1 MPKKKL
7 LTELQ
12 AKKLKKLGI
21 NSTIDL
27 LLYLPNKYNDQTII
41 QSVNETLIGQKSQIE
56 VNVNDL
62 EVKYRPKKNL
72 ILYVSDTSGQMQIR
86 FLHYYPSQIKQL
98 ESADLVRFYGEVRQ
112 HSNYK
117 EMIHPEYYLINDS
130 TGLSKNLTPIYS
142 TTKGLSQN
150 MLRKLIKNH
159 IESATQNE
167 LFKEIFLN
175 LYKKYEFPSFMDSIN
190 FLHEPPKIKVKDI
203 EAVHNSKFFKR
214 LIYDELLAQ
223 QLFLR
228 KQYNLLK
235 KNKSPKFKHA
245 QLNQQIFLEQ
255 LNFKLTDS
263 QNQVL
268 EEIQSDFTKGFP
280 MNRLLQG
287 DVGCGKTVV
296 ATIAAID
303 CIEAGFQVAFMAPTE
318 ILAEQHYEKLI
329 NWFKDTS
336 YEILLL
342 TGSMPKKAKL
352 ETYQKI
358 EKGNTDIVIGTHAL
372 FQEAVTFDQLGFYII
387 DEQHRFGVEQRMT
400 LKNNSKNLQG
410 FEPHQL
416 MMSAT
421 PIPRT
426 LSMSFFAHMDVSTI
440 KELPGGRRPIT
451 TKIYLDDKRKKLLN
465 LIDTHCKKNNQVYWV
480 CPLIEESEF
489 LDLET
494 VNDTFQ
500 ELKKYFINQKVGLIH
515 GRMKAE
521 EKKEIM
527 KKFQQNTIQILVAT
541 SVIEVGVDVPN
552 ATIMIIENSERLGL
566 SQLHQL
572 RGRIGRGEKSS
583 FCLLLYKNKLSSA
596 AKQRL
601 RIIYENIDGFKIAE
615 EDLKLRGPGELLG
628 YKQSGIPTLRFANL
642 NRDFGILENAR
653 NDADNLIGKNDA
665 RINEHMKR
673 WLRNFE
679 EIVKV

>member
-1 MPKKKL
+1 MSKKKL

-21 NSTIDL
+21 TSTIDL
-27 LLYLPNKYNDQTII
+27 LLYLPNKYNDQTVI
-41 QSVNETLIGQKSQIE
+41 QTINDSLVGEKSQIE

-72 ILYVSDTSGQMQIR
+72 ILYVSDQTGQMQIR

-98 ESADLVRFYGEVRQ
+98 ESASLVRFYGEVRQ
-112 HSNYK
+112 QSNYK
-117 EMIHPEYYLINDS
+117 EMIHPEYFLVDNS

-159 IESATQNE
+159 IEGATQTE
-167 LFKEIFLN
+167 LFKELFLN
-175 LYKKYEFPSFMDSIN
+175 LYKKYEFPSFMDSIS
-190 FLHEPPKIKVKDI
+190 FLHEPPKIKVDDI
-203 EAVHNSKFFKR
+203 ENIHNSKFFKR

-235 KNKSPKFKHA
+235 KNKAPKFKHV
-245 QLNQQIFLEQ
+245 QPKQEIFLEQ

-263 QNQVL
+263 QKQVL
-268 EEIQSDFTKGFP
+268 DEIQNDFTKGFP

-318 ILAEQHYEKLI
+318 ILAEQHHEKLI

-352 ETYQKI
+352 ETYLKI
-358 EKGNTDIVIGTHAL
+358 EKGNADIVIGTHAL
-372 FQEAVTFDQLGFYII
+372 FQEAVTFNNLGFYII
-387 DEQHRFGVEQRMT
+387 DEQHRFGVEQRML

-451 TKIYLDDKRKKLLN
+451 TKVYLDDKRKQLLN
-465 LIDTHCKKNNQVYWV
+465 LIDEHCKKNNQIYWV

-494 VNDTFQ
+494 AKDTYQ
-500 ELKKYFINQKVGLIH
+500 ELEKYFINQKVGLIH
-515 GRMKAE
+515 GKMKAE

-527 KKFQQNTIQILVAT
+527 KKFQKNLIQILVAT

-552 ATIMIIENSERLGL
+552 ATLMIIENSERLGL

-583 FCLLLYKNKLSSA
+583 YCVLLYKNKLSST

-601 RIIYENIDGFKIAE
+601 RIIYENTDGFKIAE

-628 YKQSGIPTLRFANL
+628 YKQSGVPTLRFANL
-642 NRDFGILENAR
+642 NRDLVILENAR
-653 NDADNLIGKNDA
+653 NDANSLIEKNDA

-679 EIVKV
+679 EIVTV

>member
-27 LLYLPNKYNDQTII
+27 LLYLPNKYNDQTVI
-41 QSVNETLIGQKSQIE
+41 QSINDTLEGQKSQIE
-56 VNVNDL
+56 ANINDV

-72 ILYVSDTSGQMQIR
+72 ILYVSDLTGHMQIR

-98 ESADLVRFYGEVRQ
+98 ESAGLVRFYGDVRQ
-112 HSNYK
+112 QTNYK
-117 EMIHPEYYLINDS
+117 EMIHPEYYIVNDS
-130 TGLSKNLTPIYS
+130 TELSKNLTPIYS

-150 MLRKLIKNH
+150 MIRKLIKNH
-159 IESATQNE
+159 IESATQDK
-167 LFKEIFLN
+167 LFKELFLN
-175 LYKKYEFPSFMDSIN
+175 FYEKYNFPSFMDSIS
-190 FLHEPPKIKVKDI
+190 FLHEPPKIKFKDI
-203 EAVHNSKFFKR
+203 EAVHNSKFYKR

-228 KQYNLLK
+228 KQYNSLK
-235 KNKSPKFKHA
+235 KNKSPKFKQA
-245 QLNQQIFLEQ
+245 KLNQQIFLEQ
-255 LNFKLTDS
+255 LNFKLTDG
-263 QNQVL
+263 QKQVL

-318 ILAEQHYEKLI
+318 ILAEQHYEKLM

-342 TGSMPKKAKL
+342 TGSMSKKAKL
-352 ETYQKI
+352 DTYLNI
-358 EKGNTDIVIGTHAL
+358 EKGNADIVIGTHAL
-372 FQEAVTFDQLGFYII
+372 FQEAVTFNNLGLYII
-387 DEQHRFGVEQRMT
+387 DEQHRFGVEQRMM
-400 LKNNSKNLQG
+400 LKNNSRNQQG
-410 FEPHQL
+410 YESHQL

-440 KELPGGRRPIT
+440 KELPGGRRPIR
-451 TKIYLDDKRKKLLN
+451 TKIYLDDKRKQLLS
-465 LIDTHCKKNNQVYWV
+465 LIDEHCKKNNQVFWV

-494 VNDTFQ
+494 VNNTYK
-500 ELKKYFINQKVGLIH
+500 ELEKYFNKQKVALIH

-552 ATIMIIENSERLGL
+552 ATLMIIENSERLGL

-583 FCLLLYKNKLSSA
+583 FCILLYKNKLSSA

-628 YKQSGIPTLRFANL
+628 YRQSGVPTLRFANL
-642 NRDFGILENAR
+642 NRDLDILKNAR
-653 NDADNLIGKNDA
+653 NDADSLIKKNDK
-665 RINEHMKR
+665 RINEHMKL

-679 EIVKV
+679 EIVTV

>member
-1 MPKKKL
+1 LPNKKL
-7 LTELQ
+7 LTEIQ
-12 AKKLKKLGI
+12 AKKLKKLGV
-21 NSTIDL
+21 NSTIEL
-27 LLYLPNKYNDQTII
+27 LLYLPNKYNDQTVI
-41 QSVNETLIGQKSQIE
+41 QSIQDTLLGEKSQIE
-56 VNVNDL
+56 ANVNDI
-62 EVKYRPKKNL
+62 EIKYRPKKNL
-72 ILYVSDTSGQMQIR
+72 VLYVSDTTGQMQIR

-98 ESADLVRFYGEVRQ
+98 ESAGLVRFYGEVRQ
-112 HSNYK
+112 QPNYK
-117 EMIHPEYYLINDS
+117 EMIHPEYSLVNDS
-130 TGLSKNLTPIYS
+130 TIHSKNLTPIYS

-150 MLRKLIKNH
+150 MFRKLIKKH
-159 IESATQNE
+159 IDYTTQNKFFEE
-167 LFKEIFLN
+167 LFLN
-175 LYKKYEFPSFMDSIN
+175 LYKKYEFPSFMDAIS
-190 FLHEPPKIKVKDI
+190 FLHEPPQIKVKDI
-203 EAVHNSKFFKR
+203 TDVHNSKFYKR

-245 QLNQQIFLEQ
+245 KLNQQVFLEQ
-255 LNFKLTDS
+255 LNFTLTDS
-263 QNQVL
+263 QKKVL
-268 EEIQSDFTKGFP
+268 VEIQSDFTKGFP

-303 CIEAGFQVAFMAPTE
+303 CIEEGFQVAFMAPTE
-318 ILAEQHYEKLI
+318 ILAEQHYEKI
-329 NWFKDTS
+329 KNWFKDTS

-342 TGSMPKKAKL
+342 TGSMSKKTKL
-352 ETYQKI
+352 DTYLNIK
-358 EKGNTDIVIGTHAL
+358 KGKADIVIGTHAL
-372 FQEAVTFDQLGFYII
+372 FQEAVTFNNLGFYVI
-387 DEQHRFGVEQRMT
+387 DEQHRFGVEQRMK
-400 LKNNSKNLQG
+400 LKTNSKNKQG
-410 FEPHQL
+410 YEPHQL

-440 KELPGGRRPIT
+440 KDLPGGRRPIT
-451 TKIYLDDKRKKLLN
+451 TKVYLDDKRKQLLN
-465 LIDTHCKKNNQVYWV
+465 LINEHCKKNNQVYWV

-494 VNDTFQ
+494 VSETYK
-500 ELKKYFINQKVGLIH
+500 ELKKYFVNQNVGLIH
-515 GRMKAE
+515 GRMKAD

-527 KKFQQNTIQILVAT
+527 KKFQQNEIQILVAT

-552 ATIMIIENSERLGL
+552 ATLMIIENSERLGL

-583 FCLLLYKNKLSSA
+583 FCILLYKNKLSTA
-596 AKQRL
+596 AKHRL
-601 RIIYENIDGFKIAE
+601 KTIYENIDGFKIAE
-615 EDLKLRGPGELLG
+615 EDLNLRGPGELLG

-642 NRDFGILENAR
+642 SRDLAILENAR
-653 NDADNLIGKNDA
+653 NDADSLIKKNDA

-679 EIVKV
+679 EIVTV

>member
-1 MPKKKL
+1 MSKKKL

-21 NSTIDL
+21 TSTIDL
-27 LLYLPNKYNDQTII
+27 LLYLPNKYNDQTVI
-41 QSVNETLIGQKSQIE
+41 QTINDSLVGEKSQIE

-72 ILYVSDTSGQMQIR
+72 ILYVSDQTGQMQIR

-98 ESADLVRFYGEVRQ
+98 ESASLVRFYGEVRQ
-112 HSNYK
+112 QSNYK
-117 EMIHPEYYLINDS
+117 EMIHPEYFLVDNS

-159 IESATQNE
+159 IEGATQTE
-167 LFKEIFLN
+167 LFKELFLN
-175 LYKKYEFPSFMDSIN
+175 LYKKYEFPSFMDSIS
-190 FLHEPPKIKVKDI
+190 FLHEPPKIKVDDI
-203 EAVHNSKFFKR
+203 ENIHNSKFFKR

-235 KNKSPKFKHA
+235 KNKAPKFKHV
-245 QLNQQIFLEQ
+245 QPKQEIFLEQ

-263 QNQVL
+263 QKQVL
-268 EEIQSDFTKGFP
+268 EEIQNDFTKGFP

-318 ILAEQHYEKLI
+318 ILAEQHHEKLI

-352 ETYQKI
+352 ETYLKI
-358 EKGNTDIVIGTHAL
+358 EKGNADIVIGTHAL
-372 FQEAVTFDQLGFYII
+372 FQEAVTFNNLGFYII
-387 DEQHRFGVEQRMT
+387 DEQHRFGVEQRML

-451 TKIYLDDKRKKLLN
+451 TKVYLDDKRKQLLN
-465 LIDTHCKKNNQVYWV
+465 LIDEHCKKNNQIYWV

-494 VNDTFQ
+494 AKDTYQ
-500 ELKKYFINQKVGLIH
+500 ELEKYFINQKVGLIH
-515 GRMKAE
+515 GKMKAE

-527 KKFQQNTIQILVAT
+527 KKFQQNLIQILVAT

-552 ATIMIIENSERLGL
+552 ATLMIIENSERLGL

-583 FCLLLYKNKLSSA
+583 YCVLLYKNKLSST

-601 RIIYENIDGFKIAE
+601 RIIYENTDGFKIAE

-628 YKQSGIPTLRFANL
+628 YKQSGVPTLRFANL
-642 NRDFGILENAR
+642 NRDLVILENAR
-653 NDADNLIGKNDA
+653 NDANSLIEKNDA

-679 EIVKV
+679 EIVTV

>member
-27 LLYLPNKYNDQTII
+27 LLYLPNKYNDQTVI
-41 QSVNETLIGQKSQIE
+41 QSINDTLEGQKSQIE
-56 VNVNDL
+56 ANINDV

-72 ILYVSDTSGQMQIR
+72 ILYVSDLTGHMQIR

-98 ESADLVRFYGEVRQ
+98 ESAGLVRFYGEVRQ
-112 HSNYK
+112 QSNYK
-117 EMIHPEYYLINDS
+117 EMIHPEYYIVNDS
-130 TGLSKNLTPIYS
+130 TELSKNLTPIYS

-150 MLRKLIKNH
+150 MIRKLIKNH
-159 IESATQNE
+159 IESATQDK
-167 LFKEIFLN
+167 LFKELFLN
-175 LYKKYEFPSFMDSIN
+175 FYEKYNFPSFMDSIS
-190 FLHEPPKIKVKDI
+190 FLHEPPKIKFKDI
-203 EAVHNSKFFKR
+203 EAVHNSKFYKR

-228 KQYNLLK
+228 KQYNSLK
-235 KNKSPKFKHA
+235 KNKSPKFKQA
-245 QLNQQIFLEQ
+245 KLNQQIFLEQ
-255 LNFKLTDS
+255 LNFKLTDG
-263 QNQVL
+263 QKQVL

-318 ILAEQHYEKLI
+318 ILAEQHYEKLM

-342 TGSMPKKAKL
+342 TGSMSKKAKL
-352 ETYQKI
+352 DTYLNI
-358 EKGNTDIVIGTHAL
+358 EKGNADIVIGTHAL
-372 FQEAVTFDQLGFYII
+372 FQEAVTFNNLGFYII
-387 DEQHRFGVEQRMT
+387 DEQHRFGVEQRMM
-400 LKNNSKNLQG
+400 LKNNSRNQQG
-410 FEPHQL
+410 YESHQL

-440 KELPGGRRPIT
+440 KELPGGRRPIR
-451 TKIYLDDKRKKLLN
+451 TKIYLDDKRKQLLS
-465 LIDTHCKKNNQVYWV
+465 LIDEHCKKNNQVFWV

-494 VNDTFQ
+494 VNNTYK
-500 ELKKYFINQKVGLIH
+500 ELEKYFIKQKVALIH

-552 ATIMIIENSERLGL
+552 ATLMIIENSERLGL

-583 FCLLLYKNKLSSA
+583 FCILLYKNKLSSA

-628 YKQSGIPTLRFANL
+628 YRQSGVPTLRFANL
-642 NRDFGILENAR
+642 NRDLDILKNAR
-653 NDADNLIGKNDA
+653 NDADSLIKKNDT
-665 RINEHMKR
+665 RINEHMKL

>member
-1 MPKKKL
+1 MSKKKL

-21 NSTIDL
+21 TSTIDL
-27 LLYLPNKYNDQTII
+27 LLYLPNKYNDQTVI
-41 QSVNETLIGQKSQIE
+41 QTINDSLVGEKSQIE

-72 ILYVSDTSGQMQIR
+72 ILYVSDQTGQMQIR

-98 ESADLVRFYGEVRQ
+98 ESASLVRFYGEVRQ
-112 HSNYK
+112 QSNYK
-117 EMIHPEYYLINDS
+117 EMIHPEYFLVDNS

-159 IESATQNE
+159 IEGATQKE
-167 LFKEIFLN
+167 LFKELFLN
-175 LYKKYEFPSFMDSIN
+175 LYKKYEFPSFMDSIS
-190 FLHEPPKIKVKDI
+190 FLHEPPKIKVDDI
-203 EAVHNSKFFKR
+203 ENIHNSKFFKR

-235 KNKSPKFKHA
+235 KNKAPKFKHV
-245 QLNQQIFLEQ
+245 QPKQEIFLEQ

-263 QNQVL
+263 QKHVL
-268 EEIQSDFTKGFP
+268 DEIQNDFTKGFP

-318 ILAEQHYEKLI
+318 ILAEQHHEKLI

-342 TGSMPKKAKL
+342 TGSMTKKAKL
-352 ETYQKI
+352 ETYLKI
-358 EKGNTDIVIGTHAL
+358 EKGNADIVIGTHAL
-372 FQEAVTFDQLGFYII
+372 FQEAVTFNNLGFYII
-387 DEQHRFGVEQRMT
+387 DEQHRFGVEQRML

-451 TKIYLDDKRKKLLN
+451 TKVYLDDKRKQLLN
-465 LIDTHCKKNNQVYWV
+465 LIDEHCKKNNQIYWV

-494 VNDTFQ
+494 AKDTYQ
-500 ELKKYFINQKVGLIH
+500 ELEKYFINQKVGLIH
-515 GRMKAE
+515 GKMKAE

-527 KKFQQNTIQILVAT
+527 KKFQKNLIQILVAT

-552 ATIMIIENSERLGL
+552 ATLMIIENSERLGL

-583 FCLLLYKNKLSSA
+583 YCVLLYKNKLSST

-601 RIIYENIDGFKIAE
+601 RIIYENTDGFKIAE

-628 YKQSGIPTLRFANL
+628 YKQSGVPTLRFANL
-642 NRDFGILENAR
+642 NRDLVILENAR
-653 NDADNLIGKNDA
+653 NDANSLIEKNDA

-679 EIVKV
+679 EIVTV

>member
-7 LTELQ
+7 LTDLQ

-27 LLYLPNKYNDQTII
+27 LLYLPNKYNDQTEI
-41 QSVNETLIGQKSQIE
+41 QLINDILIGEKNQIE
-56 VNVNDL
+56 VNVNNL

-112 HSNYK
+112 QANYK
-117 EMIHPEYYLINDS
+117 EMIHPEYYLVDDS
-130 TGLSKNLTPIYS
+130 TCLSKNLTPIYS

-167 LFKEIFLN
+167 LFIELFIN
-175 LYKKYEFPSFMDSIN
+175 LYKKYDFPSFMNSII
-190 FLHEPPKIKVKDI
+190 FLHEPPKIKVDI
-203 EAVHNSKFFKR
+203 ENVYSSKFFKR

-228 KQYNLLK
+228 KQYNSLK

-245 QLNQQIFLEQ
+245 QLNQQRFLEQ

-263 QNQVL
+263 QKQVL
-268 EEIQSDFTKGFP
+268 EEIQSDFTKGYP

-303 CIEAGFQVAFMAPTE
+303 CIKAGFQVAFMVPTE

-329 NWFKDTS
+329 NWFKNTN

-342 TGSMPKKAKL
+342 TGSLPKKAKL

-358 EKGNTDIVIGTHAL
+358 EKGNADIVIGTHAL
-372 FQEAVTFDQLGFYII
+372 FQEAVTFDKLGFYII
-387 DEQHRFGVEQRMT
+387 DEQHRFGVEQRMA

-426 LSMSFFAHMDVSTI
+426 LSMSFFAHMDISSI

-451 TKIYLDDKRKKLLN
+451 TKVYLDDKRKQLLN
-465 LIDTHCKKNNQVYWV
+465 LIDTHCKKNNQVFWV

-494 VNDTFQ
+494 VNNTFK
-500 ELKKYFINQKVGLIH
+500 ELEKYFINQKVGLIH

-527 KKFQQNTIQILVAT
+527 KKFQQNAIQILVAT

-552 ATIMIIENSERLGL
+552 ATLMIIENSERLGL

-583 FCLLLYKNKLSSA
+583 FCVLLYKNKLSSA

-615 EDLKLRGPGELLG
+615 EDLKLRGPGEILG

-642 NRDFGILENAR
+642 NRDLGILENAR
-653 NDADNLIGKNDA
+653 NDADSLIRENDA

-679 EIVKV
+679 EIVTV

>member
-1 MPKKKL
+1 LPKKKL

-41 QSVNETLIGQKSQIE
+41 QSINDTLIGQRSQIE
-56 VNVNDL
+56 ANVNDV
-62 EVKYRPKKNL
+62 EVKYRPKRNL
-72 ILYVSDTSGQMQIR
+72 ILYVSDSTGQMQIR

-98 ESADLVRFYGEVRQ
+98 ESAGLVRFYGEVRQ
-112 HSNYK
+112 LSNYK
-117 EMIHPEYYLINDS
+117 EMIHPEYYLVNDS
-130 TGLSKNLTPIYS
+130 MDLSKNLTPIYS
-142 TTKGLSQN
+142 ITKGLSQN
-150 MLRKLIKNH
+150 MIRKLIKNH
-159 IESATQNE
+159 IESATQDK
-167 LFKEIFLN
+167 LFKELFLN
-175 LYKKYEFPSFMDSIN
+175 FYEKYNFPSFMDSIS

-203 EAVHNSKFFKR
+203 EAVHNSKFYKR

-235 KNKSPKFKHA
+235 KNKSPKFKQA
-245 QLNQQIFLEQ
+245 KLNQQIFLEQ
-255 LNFKLTDS
+255 LNFKLTGS
-263 QNQVL
+263 QKQVL
-268 EEIQSDFTKGFP
+268 EEIQSDFIKGFP

-342 TGSMPKKAKL
+342 TGSMSKKAKL
-352 ETYQKI
+352 DTHLNI
-358 EKGNTDIVIGTHAL
+358 EKGNADIVIGTHAL
-372 FQEAVTFDQLGFYII
+372 FQEAVIFNNLGFYII
-387 DEQHRFGVEQRMT
+387 DEQHRFGVEQRMM
-400 LKNNSKNLQG
+400 LKNNSKNQQDC
-410 FEPHQL
+410 EPHQL

-451 TKIYLDDKRKKLLN
+451 TKVYLDDKRKQLLS
-465 LIDTHCKKNNQVYWV
+465 LIDEHCKKNNQVFWV

-494 VNDTFQ
+494 VNDTYK
-500 ELKKYFINQKVGLIH
+500 ELEKYFIKQKVALIH

-527 KKFQQNTIQILVAT
+527 KKFQQNVIQILVAT

-552 ATIMIIENSERLGL
+552 ATLMIIENSERLGL

-583 FCLLLYKNKLSSA
+583 FCILLYKNKLSSA

-628 YKQSGIPTLRFANL
+628 YKQSGVPTLRFANL
-642 NRDFGILENAR
+642 NRDLDILENAR
-653 NDADNLIGKNDA
+653 NDADSLIKKNDT
-665 RINEHMKR
+665 RINEHMKL
-673 WLRNFE
+673 WLSNFE
-679 EIVKV
+679 EIVTV

>member
-1 MPKKKL
+1 LPKKKI

-27 LLYLPNKYNDQTII
+27 LLYLPNKYNDQTVI
-41 QSVNETLIGQKSQIE
+41 QLINDTLIGQKSQIE
-56 VNVNDL
+56 ANVNNL

-112 HSNYK
+112 QANYK
-117 EMIHPEYYLINDS
+117 EMIHPEYYLVNDS

-142 TTKGLSQN
+142 TIKGLSQN

-159 IESATQNE
+159 IESATQNQ
-167 LFKEIFLN
+167 LFKELFLN

-245 QLNQQIFLEQ
+245 QRNQQIFLEQ

-263 QNQVL
+263 QKQVL

-296 ATIAAID
+296 ATIAAVD

-358 EKGNTDIVIGTHAL
+358 EKGNADIVIGTHAL
-372 FQEAVTFDQLGFYII
+372 FQEAVTFDKLGFYII
-387 DEQHRFGVEQRMT
+387 DEQHRFGVEQRMRI
-400 LKNNSKNLQG
+400 KNNSKNLQG

-426 LSMSFFAHMDVSTI
+426 LSMSFFAHMDISTI
-440 KELPGGRRPIT
+440 NELPGGRRPIT
-451 TKIYLDDKRKKLLN
+451 TKVYLDDKRTQLLN

-480 CPLIEESEF
+480 CPLIEESEY

-494 VNDTFQ
+494 VNDTYK
-500 ELKKYFINQKVGLIH
+500 ELKKYFINPKVALIH

-527 KKFQQNTIQILVAT
+527 KKFQQNVIQILVAT

-552 ATIMIIENSERLGL
+552 ATLMIIENSERLGL

-583 FCLLLYKNKLSSA
+583 FCVLLYKNKLSPA

-628 YKQSGIPTLRFANL
+628 YKQSGIPSLRFANL
-642 NRDFGILENAR
+642 NRDLGILENAR
-653 NDADNLIGKNDA
+653 KDADSLIGKNDA

-679 EIVKV
+679 EIVTV

>member
-1 MPKKKL
+1 MSKKKI

-21 NSTIDL
+21 TSIIDL
-27 LLYLPNKYNDQTII
+27 LLYLPNKYNDQTVI
-41 QSVNETLIGQKSQIE
+41 QTINDSLVGEKSQIE

-72 ILYVSDTSGQMQIR
+72 ILYVSDLTGQMQIR

-98 ESADLVRFYGEVRQ
+98 ETASLVRFYGEVRQ
-112 HSNYK
+112 QSNYK
-117 EMIHPEYYLINDS
+117 EMIHPEYSLVDNS

-159 IESATQNE
+159 IEDATQKE
-167 LFKEIFLN
+167 LFEELFLN
-175 LYKKYEFPSFMDSIN
+175 LYKKYEFPSFMDSIS
-190 FLHEPPKIKVKDI
+190 FLHEPPKIKVDDI
-203 EAVHNSKFFKR
+203 ENIHNSKFFKR
-214 LIYDELLAQ
+214 LTYDELLAQ

-235 KNKSPKFKHA
+235 KNKAPKFKHV
-245 QLNQQIFLEQ
+245 QPKQEIFLEQ

-263 QNQVL
+263 QKNVL
-268 EEIQSDFTKGFP
+268 DEIQNDFTKGFP

-318 ILAEQHYEKLI
+318 ILAEQHHEKLI

-352 ETYQKI
+352 ETYLKI
-358 EKGNTDIVIGTHAL
+358 EKGNADIVIGTHAL
-372 FQEAVTFDQLGFYII
+372 FQEAVTFNNLGFYII
-387 DEQHRFGVEQRMT
+387 DEQHRFGVEQRML

-451 TKIYLDDKRKKLLN
+451 TKVYLDDKRKQLLN
-465 LIDTHCKKNNQVYWV
+465 LIDEHCKKNNQIYWV

-494 VNDTFQ
+494 AKDTYQ
-500 ELKKYFINQKVGLIH
+500 ELEKYFINQKVGLIH
-515 GRMKAE
+515 GKMKTE

-527 KKFQQNTIQILVAT
+527 KKFQKNLIQILVAT

-552 ATIMIIENSERLGL
+552 ATLMIIENSERLGL

-583 FCLLLYKNKLSSA
+583 YCVLLYKNKLSST

-601 RIIYENIDGFKIAE
+601 RIIYENTDGFKIAE

-628 YKQSGIPTLRFANL
+628 YKQSGVPTLRFANL
-642 NRDFGILENAR
+642 NRDLVILENAR
-653 NDADNLIGKNDA
+653 NDANSLIEKNDA

-679 EIVKV
+679 EIVTV

>member
-1 MPKKKL
+1 
-7 LTELQ
+7 
-12 AKKLKKLGI
+12 
-21 NSTIDL
+21 
-27 LLYLPNKYNDQTII
+27 
-41 QSVNETLIGQKSQIE
+41 
-56 VNVNDL
+56 
-62 EVKYRPKKNL
+62 
-72 ILYVSDTSGQMQIR
+72 
-86 FLHYYPSQIKQL
+86 LHYYPSQIKQL
-98 ESADLVRFYGEVRQ
+98 ESASLVRFYGEVRQ
-112 HSNYK
+112 QFNYK
-117 EMIHPEYYLINDS
+117 EMIHPEYFLVDNS

-159 IESATQNE
+159 IEGATQKE
-167 LFKEIFLN
+167 LFKELFLN
-175 LYKKYEFPSFMDSIN
+175 LYKKYEFPSFMDSIS
-190 FLHEPPKIKVKDI
+190 FLHEPPKIKVDDI
-203 EAVHNSKFFKR
+203 ENIHNSKFFKR

-235 KNKSPKFKHA
+235 KNKAPKFKHV
-245 QLNQQIFLEQ
+245 QPKQEIFLEQ

-263 QNQVL
+263 QKQVL
-268 EEIQSDFTKGFP
+268 EEIQNDFTKGFP

-352 ETYQKI
+352 ETYLKI

-372 FQEAVTFDQLGFYII
+372 FQEAVTFNNLGFYII
-387 DEQHRFGVEQRMT
+387 DEQHRFGVEQRML

-426 LSMSFFAHMDVSTI
+426 LSMSFFAHMDVSTY
-440 KELPGGRRPIT
+440 KRAYQGEEGQLQQRL
-451 TKIYLDDKRKKLLN
+451 YLDDKRKQLLN
-465 LIDTHCKKNNQVYWV
+465 LIDEHCKKNNQIYWV

-489 LDLET
+489 LVDLET
-494 VNDTFQ
+494 VNDTYQ
-500 ELKKYFINQKVGLIH
+500 ELEKYFINQKIGLIH
-515 GRMKAE
+515 GKMKAE

-527 KKFQQNTIQILVAT
+527 KKFQQNLIQILVAT

-552 ATIMIIENSERLGL
+552 ATLMIIENSERLGL

-583 FCLLLYKNKLSSA
+583 YCVLLYKNKLSST

-601 RIIYENIDGFKIAE
+601 RIIYENTDGFKIAE

-628 YKQSGIPTLRFANL
+628 YKQSGLPTLRFANL
-642 NRDFGILENAR
+642 NRDLVILENAR
-653 NDADNLIGKNDA
+653 NDANSLIEKNDA

-679 EIVKV
+679 EIVTV